1 MVEAN
6 RAIAVAMSEGPA
18 AGLVI
23 LDAVGH
29 HPQLIRWPQLHL
41 ARAELLSRLGRGEQA
56 AEAYRAAL
64 ELEPTMAERAFIVR
78 RIGELNPART
88 DSGSVGWPDDHQ
100 PDRGS

>member
-1 MVEAN
+1 MKYLFLLHTDDGPPED
-6 RAIAVAMSEGPA
+6 RASAEYARTYAEYNAAMVAMAE
-18 AGLVI
+18 AG
-23 LDAVGH
+23 AG
-29 HPQLIRWPQLHL
+29 
-41 ARAELLSRLGRGEQA
+41 ELGRGEHA

>member
-1 MVEAN
+1 MALV
-6 RAIAVAMSEGPA
+6 AVHEKLAFLAPGRQRR
-18 AGLVI
+18 V
-23 LDAVGH
+23 
-29 HPQLIRWPQLHL
+29 QLLGG
-41 ARAELLSRLGRGEQA
+41 RLGRGEQA

-88 DSGSVGWPDDHQ
+88 DAGSVGWPDDHQ